1 METTMNPE
9 QMVLSEQIHM
19 LIEQLG
25 GKDNID
31 SVLPCASRL
40 RIKLKKQ
47 PVANA
52 EKLKQQI
59 PSIKYFILL
68 DRYAEIIMDQGLAPA
83 YKELTRQIDHSA
95 PKEKLNPIEKLFGL
109 ISEIF
114 TPIIPLFAGSGILKG
129 LVVLATTIGWLSETS
144 GTYHILSAAS
154 NAVFYFLPIFLA
166 FSAAK
171 TFKVNGYIAA
181 VIAAALIEPNL
192 TSLLSDSGKAATD
205 FLGIPVVLMQYTSTV
220 MPAILGIFFYSFV
233 EKFLKKYIREN
244 MQLVFVPLLSL
255 VITVPLT
262 LMVFGPAGV
271 YLGEGLAAA
280 ITWMMDINGP
290 ISGAI
295 IAGGWNILV
304 IFGIQWAVNPVMI
317 SNISAYGFDRI
328 VPLTGAANFG
338 MAGAALGVF
347 LRSKRSKT
355 RSISGSAF
363 ASILLAGV
371 TEPTVY
377 GIAIPLKKPFVAA
390 CIGAAAGGAVMGFA
404 QVKAIAFVFGSL
416 TTLPAFISGTFFWYL
431 AGLAVS
437 LVVAMITTLVS
448 GFDED
453 LMSYE

>member
-9 QMVLSEQIHM
+9 QMVLSEQIHL
-19 LIEQLG
+19 LIDQLG

-31 SVLPCASRL
+31 SVLPCATRL
-40 RIKLKKQ
+40 RIKLQKQ
-47 PVANA
+47 PAANV

-68 DRYAEIIMDQGLAPA
+68 DRYAEVIMDQGLAPA
-83 YKELTRQIDHSA
+83 YKELTRQIDHTA

-233 EKFLKKYIREN
+233 ERFLKKYIREN

-304 IFGIQWAVNPVMI
+304 IFGI
-317 SNISAYGFDRI
+317 
-328 VPLTGAANFG
+328 
-338 MAGAALGVF
+338 
-347 LRSKRSKT
+347 
-355 RSISGSAF
+355 
-363 ASILLAGV
+363 
-371 TEPTVY
+371 
-377 GIAIPLKKPFVAA
+377 
-390 CIGAAAGGAVMGFA
+390 
-404 QVKAIAFVFGSL
+404 
-416 TTLPAFISGTFFWYL
+416 
-431 AGLAVS
+431 
-437 LVVAMITTLVS
+437 
-448 GFDED
+448 
-453 LMSYE
+453 

>member
-31 SVLPCASRL
+31 SVLPCATRL

-255 VITVPLT
+255 VITVP
-262 LMVFGPAGV
+262 F
-271 YLGEGLAAA
+271 
-280 ITWMMDINGP
+280 
-290 ISGAI
+290 
-295 IAGGWNILV
+295 
-304 IFGIQWAVNPVMI
+304 
-317 SNISAYGFDRI
+317 
-328 VPLTGAANFG
+328 
-338 MAGAALGVF
+338 
-347 LRSKRSKT
+347 
-355 RSISGSAF
+355 
-363 ASILLAGV
+363 
-371 TEPTVY
+371 
-377 GIAIPLKKPFVAA
+377 
-390 CIGAAAGGAVMGFA
+390 
-404 QVKAIAFVFGSL
+404 
-416 TTLPAFISGTFFWYL
+416 
-431 AGLAVS
+431 
-437 LVVAMITTLVS
+437 
-448 GFDED
+448 
-453 LMSYE
+453 

>member
-1 METTMNPE
+1 
-9 QMVLSEQIHM
+9 
-19 LIEQLG
+19 
-25 GKDNID
+25 
-31 SVLPCASRL
+31 
-40 RIKLKKQ
+40 
-47 PVANA
+47 
-52 EKLKQQI
+52 
-59 PSIKYFILL
+59 
-68 DRYAEIIMDQGLAPA
+68 
-83 YKELTRQIDHSA
+83 
-95 PKEKLNPIEKLFGL
+95 
-109 ISEIF
+109 
-114 TPIIPLFAGSGILKG
+114 
-129 LVVLATTIGWLSETS
+129 
-144 GTYHILSAAS
+144 
-154 NAVFYFLPIFLA
+154 YFLPIFLA

-317 SNISAYGFDRI
+317 SNISAYG
-328 VPLTGAANFG
+328 
-338 MAGAALGVF
+338 
-347 LRSKRSKT
+347 
-355 RSISGSAF
+355 
-363 ASILLAGV
+363 
-371 TEPTVY
+371 
-377 GIAIPLKKPFVAA
+377 
-390 CIGAAAGGAVMGFA
+390 
-404 QVKAIAFVFGSL
+404 
-416 TTLPAFISGTFFWYL
+416 
-431 AGLAVS
+431 
-437 LVVAMITTLVS
+437 
-448 GFDED
+448 
-453 LMSYE
+453 